1 MTTYFITRHPGA
13 KQWAKQQGIKV
24 DIQPTHFDPEQT
36 QAGDTI
42 IGTLPV
48 NLIAKVCERG
58 GRYLHLSLD
67 LPAEARG
74 KELTPEDMNQYN
86 ARLEEYRAVKL

>member
-1 MTTYFITRHPGA
+1 MD
-13 KQWAKQQGIKV
+13 KQPA
-24 DIQPTHFDPEQT
+24 HFDPAQT

-42 IGTLPV
+42 IGTLPI
-48 NLIAKVCERG
+48 NLISKVCESG

-67 LPAEARG
+67 LPEEARG

-86 ARLEEYRAVKL
+86 ARLEEYKAVKL